1 MEIIKVTEYKDN
13 FSNLKKNINGENSK
27 ILSFL
32 IYGIF
37 IGRLYEKIKKFKKN
51 IRLKK

>member
-1 MEIIKVTEYKDN
+1 MTEFKDN
-13 FSNLKKNINGENSK
+13 FYNLKNNINGENSK
-27 ILSFL
+27 IVSFL

-37 IGRLYEKIKKFKKN
+37 IGRLYEKIKKVKRN

>member
-1 MEIIKVTEYKDN
+1 MTEFKDN
-13 FSNLKKNINGENSK
+13 FSNLKKNINSENSK
-27 ILSFL
+27 IVSFL

-37 IGRLYEKIKKFKKN
+37 IGRLYEKIKKFKRK

>member
-1 MEIIKVTEYKDN
+1 MEIIKVTEFKDN
-13 FSNLKKNINGENSK
+13 FSNLKNNINSENSK
-27 ILSFL
+27 IVSFL

-37 IGRLYEKIKKFKKN
+37 IGRLYEKIKKFKRN